1 MGFFYKKK
9 QLSFLFT
16 IPNKSKK
23 MAIPASN
30 IREVVAEL
38 DIIIE
43 KSIRENN
50 KLGMFAAL
58 YRKVTIQVEKG
69 IAIGRFDDGSRMER
83 LDVVFANRYLE
94 AFQAY
99 NEGKP
104 MTSSWKITFEAAKN
118 PSLFML
124 QHLLAGMNAHIS
136 LDLGIATAQTA
147 VGQPLTAIQR
157 DFNEINALLAD
168 LIDEV
173 EKALGQTSIVMKT
186 VDWLAGKK
194 DEQLAK
200 FSLEMFRNRAWDITS
215 TLYGLENE
223 RFNQQIADLD
233 KQVSKENWWFTN
245 LGGSLLPAFIRV
257 AAVIQNRKAAAVI
270 RAFNVD

>member
-1 MGFFYKKK
+1 
-9 QLSFLFT
+9 
-16 IPNKSKK
+16 

-43 KSIRENN
+43 RCINENN

-58 YRKVTIQVEKG
+58 YRKVTLHVEQG
-69 IAIGRFDDGSRMER
+69 IAVGRFDDGARMER

-94 AFQAY
+94 ALQAY
-99 NEGKP
+99 QEGKP
-104 MTSSWKITFEAAKN
+104 MTSSWKITFEASKK

-147 VGQPLTAIQR
+147 VGQPLTAIQQ
-157 DFNEINALLAD
+157 DFNEINKLLSD

-173 EKALGQTSIVMKT
+173 EKALGKTSVVMKT

-194 DEQLAK
+194 DEELAR
-200 FSLEMFRNRAWDITS
+200 FSLEIFRNRAWGITN
-215 TLYGLENE
+215 TLYGLDDALF
-223 RFNQQIADLD
+223 RQQIADLD
-233 KQVSKENWWFTN
+233 MKVSKENWWFTN
-245 LGGSLLPAFIRV
+245 LGSSLLPAFIRV
-257 AAVIQNRKAAAVI
+257 AALIELVAGLKLNNKSQI
-270 RAFNVD
+270 DHS